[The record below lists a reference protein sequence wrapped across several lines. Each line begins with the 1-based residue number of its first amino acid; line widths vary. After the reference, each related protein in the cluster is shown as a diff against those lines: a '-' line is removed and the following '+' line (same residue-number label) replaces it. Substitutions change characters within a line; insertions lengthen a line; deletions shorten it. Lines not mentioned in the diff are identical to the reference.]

1 MTLRNLSKSQPGRG
15 AAFMARLL
23 LLGGL
28 ALMESACLLP
38 QDDTVLPDLPPKKNS
53 PLRVLAPS
61 IKPEQ
66 RKATIHVGTVSET
79 CPRPEFSMTVSDDD
93 TADQIRS
100 VWFVDPRPNY
110 EPTATNPA
118 FSGGVIFG
126 GTSVTRQVTAP
137 NAMLTFLTGLVDG
150 KEHLVEA
157 WVTDSEFDPNAPPTS
172 VSRPNRTLSD
182 GTVVPDIA
190 YTDSNVWVVTVEEC
204 TP

>member
-1 MTLRNLSKSQPGRG
+1 
-15 AAFMARLL
+15 MARLL
-23 LLGGL
+23 LLGCL
-28 ALMESACLLP
+28 ALIQSACLLP

-66 RKATIHVGTVSET
+66 RKTTIQVGTVSET
-79 CPRPEFSMTVSDDD
+79 CPRPEFSMQVSDDD
-93 TADQIRS
+93 TGDRIRS
-100 VWFVDPRPNY
+100 QWFVDPRPNY
-110 EPTATNPA
+110 EPTATNPV
-118 FSGGVIFG
+118 FSGGTIFG

-157 WVTDSEFDPNAPPTS
+157 WVTDGEFDPNAPPTS
-172 VSRPNRTLSD
+172 VSHDPQTLPD
-182 GTVVPDIA
+182 GTVVTDTA

-204 TP
+204 AP